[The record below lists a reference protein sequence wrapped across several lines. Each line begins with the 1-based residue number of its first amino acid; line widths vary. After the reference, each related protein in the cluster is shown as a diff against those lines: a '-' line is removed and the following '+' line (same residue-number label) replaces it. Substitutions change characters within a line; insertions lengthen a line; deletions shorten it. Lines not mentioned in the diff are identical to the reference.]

1 MTDLFAIIKE
11 AIREKAQERIAGNE
25 LINLTRKDVHGKD
38 VPAYLK
44 IDYIIERTELYSTYF
59 MPETLKE
66 VLRKQ
71 VKIISY
77 NS

>member
-38 VPAYLK
+38 VPAYLN
-44 IDYIIERTELYSTYF
+44 IDYILKGQSYT
-59 MPETLKE
+59 PHTLCLKH
-66 VLRKQ
+66 
-71 VKIISY
+71 
-77 NS
+77 